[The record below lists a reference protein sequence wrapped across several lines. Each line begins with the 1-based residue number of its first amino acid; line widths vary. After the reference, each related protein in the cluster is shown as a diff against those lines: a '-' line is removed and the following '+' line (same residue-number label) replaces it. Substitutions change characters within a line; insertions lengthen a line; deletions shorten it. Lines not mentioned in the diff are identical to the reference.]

1 MILFLKKTEYNIWQ
15 MLHMWMDRHPS
26 EQNCPY
32 VSNLILTVCQKQT
45 HLKLLCS
52 ADKPCHWMSSHLT
65 HFLSAKD
72 LCAGWRNIAS
82 EYTMDRIHNGQLIPT
97 LSKGR
102 KKKRQI
108 TPMKRWSYN
117 EIPWCMEEIAE
128 KLKLEAQIW
137 NKIWVISG
145 KLRQHGHTPLP
156 QITFPQKRQIKLSH
170 TMFVL

>member
-1 MILFLKKTEYNIWQ
+1 

-32 VSNLILTVCQKQT
+32 VSNLMLTVCQKQT

-52 ADKPCHWMSSHLT
+52 TDKPCHWMSSHLT

-102 KKKRQI
+102 KKKRHKLHLWRDEVI
-108 TPMKRWSYN
+108 MKSSDVWKKLLKNWS
-117 EIPWCMEEIAE
+117 
-128 KLKLEAQIW
+128 LKLRSEIRSESYQVNWGSMATHLCHRSHFLR
-137 NKIWVISG
+137 KD
-145 KLRQHGHTPLP
+145 KLNSVTQCLFCNTWRL
-156 QITFPQKRQIKLSH
+156 RY
-170 TMFVL
+170 